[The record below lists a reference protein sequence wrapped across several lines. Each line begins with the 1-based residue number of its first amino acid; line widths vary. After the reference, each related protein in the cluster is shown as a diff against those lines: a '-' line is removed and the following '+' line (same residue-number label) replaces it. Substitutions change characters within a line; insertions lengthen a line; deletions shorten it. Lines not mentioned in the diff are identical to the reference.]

1 MKITIVGA
9 GYVGLVT
16 GACFAN
22 AGHTVICLDTNQ
34 LKIDN
39 LKKGILP
46 IYEKKLQNLIQSN
59 YAEKRLFFS
68 TSYEQALKST
78 KIVFI
83 AVDTP
88 TKKNGQTNLT
98 SIKNVCIEVAKY
110 LKPGMIIVEK
120 STVPVGTSDLIKDTI
135 KKNLIKTKKNIKF
148 HVVSN
153 PEFLK
158 EGTAVDDFLKPDR
171 IIIGIDD
178 ASIKKTFINLYR
190 PFNRRY
196 EKIHFM
202 DIRSAELTKYAAN
215 AMLATKISFINELSN
230 IAEKVNADID
240 IVRKGI
246 GADKR
251 IGYEFLYPGC
261 GYGGSCLPKDIDA
274 LITTSRNNKYKAELL
289 SSVVKVNEK
298 QKLIMF
304 TKIKNFYKGKLRGKK
319 IAVWGLAFKPNTDDI
334 RYAPSIDTIK
344 LLIKEGAIITAYD
357 PVASLKSIFSTHKKK
372 YQECA
377 NALDAIKKSDALLIF
392 TEWKEF
398 WSIDI
403 NIFKKYM
410 NHPVVF
416 DGRNIYSPEVMKEN
430 KINYFS
436 FGRNTSN
443 K

>member
-16 GACFAN
+16 GACFAD
-22 AGHTVICLDTNQ
+22 AGHTVRCLDINQ
-34 LKIDN
+34 LKVDN

-46 IYEKKLQNLIQSN
+46 IYEKRLQNLIQSN
-59 YAEKRLFFS
+59 YAEKRLFFT
-68 TSYEQALKST
+68 TSYEQALKSA
-78 KIVFI
+78 KIIFI

-88 TKKNGQTNLT
+88 AKKNGQTDLK
-98 SIKNVCIEVAKY
+98 SIKNVCTEVAKY

-158 EGTAVDDFLKPDR
+158 EGTAIDDFLKPDR

-178 ASIKKTFINLYR
+178 DSLKETFINLYR

-240 IVRKGI
+240 VVRKGI

-274 LITTSRNNKYKAELL
+274 LITTSCLL
-289 SSVVKVNEK
+289 Y
-298 QKLIMF
+298 
-304 TKIKNFYKGKLRGKK
+304 T
-319 IAVWGLAFKPNTDDI
+319 
-334 RYAPSIDTIK
+334 
-344 LLIKEGAIITAYD
+344 
-357 PVASLKSIFSTHKKK
+357 
-372 YQECA
+372 
-377 NALDAIKKSDALLIF
+377 SDAAD
-392 TEWKEF
+392 E
-398 WSIDI
+398 
-403 NIFKKYM
+403 
-410 NHPVVF
+410 
-416 DGRNIYSPEVMKEN
+416 
-430 KINYFS
+430 
-436 FGRNTSN
+436 
-443 K
+443 

>member
-16 GACFAN
+16 GACFAD
-22 AGHTVICLDTNQ
+22 AGHTVRCLDINQ
-34 LKIDN
+34 LKVDN

-46 IYEKKLQNLIQSN
+46 IYEKRLQNLIQSN
-59 YAEKRLFFS
+59 YAEKRLFFT
-68 TSYEQALKST
+68 TSYEQALKSA
-78 KIVFI
+78 KIIFI

-88 TKKNGQTNLT
+88 AKKNGQTDLK
-98 SIKNVCIEVAKY
+98 SIKNVCTEVAKY

-158 EGTAVDDFLKPDR
+158 EGTAIDDFLKPDR

-178 ASIKKTFINLYR
+178 DSLKETFINLYR

-240 IVRKGI
+240 VVRKGI

-274 LITTSRNNKYKAELL
+274 LITTSLNNKYKAELL
-289 SSVVKVNEK
+289 SSVVKVNER

-304 TKIKNFYKGKLRGKK
+304 TKIKNFYKGKLKGKK
-319 IAVWGLAFKPNTDDI
+319 IAVWGLAFKPNTDDT

-344 LLIKEGAIITAYD
+344 LLIKEGATITAYD
-357 PVASLKSIFSTHKKK
+357 PVASLKNILSTDKKK
-372 YQECA
+372 YQECV

-403 NIFKKYM
+403 SIFKKYM

-416 DGRNIYSPEVMKEN
+416 DGRNIYSPEIMKEN

-436 FGRNTSN
+436 FGRNLSN
-443 K
+443 Q